1 MINKVVYGDKVLID
15 LTADTVTSGKMIK
28 GTTAHAKDGSV
39 IEGTADCGYDEED
52 EALVMP
58 KEFITPME

>member
-15 LTADTVTSGKMIK
+15 LTADTVTSEKMIR
-28 GTTAHAKDGSV
+28 GTTAHMKDGSV
-39 IEGTADCGYDEED
+39 ITGTADCTVED
-52 EALVMP
+52 DTLVMP